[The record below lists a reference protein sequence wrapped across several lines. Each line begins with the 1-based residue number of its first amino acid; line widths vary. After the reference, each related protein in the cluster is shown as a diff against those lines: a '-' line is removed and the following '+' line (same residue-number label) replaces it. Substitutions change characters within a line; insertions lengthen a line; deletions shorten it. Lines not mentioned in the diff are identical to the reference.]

1 MKNLFVEIS
10 SSNISWDTRYLSH
23 LYCGSVEG
31 QLPFTIKTSPAME
44 TVPYARE
51 FTNSSESK
59 NDRCVNKGTEGDY
72 WASDR
77 STSVGASYK
86 MRHLHIKGKS
96 MHKSSFLDGDHIWMN
111 TGVEKPAC
119 CPAHLNEKQCT
130 RTFIDQRQLTILW
143 IPVYLGL
150 LRKYMKHEYRKKG
163 ITEELSTGQKLTIK
177 SRQSHLFSFS
187 SISLVLLSLL
197 GAIVAR

>member
-23 LYCGSVEG
+23 LYCGSIEG

-111 TGVEKPAC
+111 TGVEKTAC
-119 CPAHLNEKQCT
+119 CPAHLNEKQRT

-150 LRKYMKHEYRKKG
+150 LRKYMKHEYRKKVLRRNYQQDRSWPLSPVSPVLFFFY
-163 ITEELSTGQKLTIK
+163 ITCT
-177 SRQSHLFSFS
+177 
-187 SISLVLLSLL
+187 
-197 GAIVAR
+197 A